1 MRGLPKTPKHSQT
14 FGIVTHPN
22 SITTVEEALEEDLC
36 NFSLV
41 FLPIIDALHE
51 ISSVMGL
58 INVAMPTPDR
68 PVVTKTYF
76 K

>member
-1 MRGLPKTPKHSQT
+1 M
-14 FGIVTHPN
+14 THPN
-22 SITTVEEALEEDLC
+22 GSTTVAEALEEDLC

-68 PVVTKTYF
+68 PAVTKACF
-76 K
+76 I